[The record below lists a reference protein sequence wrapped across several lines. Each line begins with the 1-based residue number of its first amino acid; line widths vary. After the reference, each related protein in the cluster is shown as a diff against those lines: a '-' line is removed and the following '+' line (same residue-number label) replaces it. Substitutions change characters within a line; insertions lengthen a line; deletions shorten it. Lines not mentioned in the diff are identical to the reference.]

1 MIIWSSLVGVKIKPN
16 FSRLLYIL
24 YVVAL
29 KLHAGTYF
37 PNETTK
43 IERDLRLDL

>member
-1 MIIWSSLVGVKIKPN
+1 MIEPN

-24 YVVAL
+24 SYVVAL

-43 IERDLRLDL
+43 IERDLRLVL